1 MTVTEACKEALW
13 LKGLFGELSDQLQIS
28 TLFFDNQSVIF
39 LTKEQMFHER
49 TKHIDVRYHFV
60 REIIAHGD
68 IVVSKV
74 GTQDN
79 LADMMTKSLPI
90 AKFVYC

>member
-1 MTVTEACKEALW
+1 M
-13 LKGLFGELSDQLQIS
+13 KGLFGELSDQLQIS
-28 TLFFDNQSVIF
+28 TLFCDNQNAIF
-39 LTKEQMFHER
+39 LTKDQRFHER

-60 REIIAHGD
+60 REVIARGD

-79 LADMMTKSLPI
+79 SADMMTKSLPI
-90 AKFVYC
+90 AKFVHCSNLVGLGC

>member
-1 MTVTEACKEALW
+1 M
-13 LKGLFGELSDQLQIS
+13 
-28 TLFFDNQSVIF
+28 
-39 LTKEQMFHER
+39 
-49 TKHIDVRYHFV
+49 

-79 LADMMTKSLPI
+79 PTNMMTKVAFVFLLNAE
-90 AKFVYC
+90 AK

>member
-1 MTVTEACKEALW
+1 
-13 LKGLFGELSDQLQIS
+13 
-28 TLFFDNQSVIF
+28 
-39 LTKEQMFHER
+39 MFHDR

-60 REIIAHGD
+60 LEIIARGD

-79 LADMMTKSLPI
+79 PANIMTKSLPI
-90 AKFVYC
+90 AKFVHCSNLMGLGC